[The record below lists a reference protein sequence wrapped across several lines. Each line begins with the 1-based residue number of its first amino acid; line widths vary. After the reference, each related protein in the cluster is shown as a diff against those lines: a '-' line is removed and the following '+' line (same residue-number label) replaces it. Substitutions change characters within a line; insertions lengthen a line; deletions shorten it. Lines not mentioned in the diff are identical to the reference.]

1 MQKLMTQLKKND
13 GYISIET
20 ILVAGLI
27 IVLGI
32 VLILKFSGSTKEVT
46 NSSAAA
52 IHAIGDEH
60 AKEIKNNL
68 SKEAQANYDNKF
80 KELEGQN

>member
-32 VLILKFSGSTKEVT
+32 VLILKFSGSTKTVT

-52 IHAIGDEH
+52 INAIGEEH
-60 AKEIKNNL
+60 TNEIKNNL
-68 SKEAQANYDNKF
+68 SEEGKKAYEA
-80 KELEGQN
+80 ELEKQNK